1 MRGDS
6 RSEQTKYA
14 YLRPVVCAELVE
26 VELPTYD
33 QKVANLE
40 EKQQELAAHPHVAQ
54 QLKDGAAADW
64 AEFHPRWGQFNDDL
78 AAKRDRYAPELHLH
92 ESQFFAF

>member
-1 MRGDS
+1 MVTAVAS
-6 RSEQTKYA
+6 RPSKLICGLLFLQK
-14 YLRPVVCAELVE
+14 VE

-64 AEFHPRWGQFNDDL
+64 AEFHPRCGQFNDDL
-78 AAKRDRYAPELHLH
+78 AAKRGRYAPELHVH

>member
-1 MRGDS
+1 MVTAVAS
-6 RSEQTKYA
+6 RPSTLICGLLFVQK
-14 YLRPVVCAELVE
+14 VE

-40 EKQQELAAHPHVAQ
+40 EKQQELAAHPHVSQ